1 MTPQYTPWLTL
12 KQTAKYLNLSD
23 RTVKKHLA
31 SGALERRKVGRK
43 NLIHIK
49 WIERFVM
56 SNGGGRL
63 NKRDKVE
70 MQRLGIA

>member
-1 MTPQYTPWLTL
+1 MEKQTPWFTL
-12 KQTAKYLNLSD
+12 KETAKYLNLSD

-56 SNGGGRL
+56 SNGGQRL

>member
-1 MTPQYTPWLTL
+1 MEKQTPWFTL
-12 KQTAKYLNLSD
+12 KETAKYLNLSD
-23 RTVKKHLA
+23 RTIKKHLA

-56 SNGGGRL
+56 SNGGQRF
-63 NKRDKVE
+63 NKKDQVE
-70 MQRLGIA
+70 MQRLGMA